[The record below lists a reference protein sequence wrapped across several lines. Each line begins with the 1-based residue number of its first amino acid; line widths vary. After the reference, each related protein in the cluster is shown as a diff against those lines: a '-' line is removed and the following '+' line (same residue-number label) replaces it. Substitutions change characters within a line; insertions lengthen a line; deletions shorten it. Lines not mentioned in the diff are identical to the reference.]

1 MLIAQWLAHGAFDAA
16 SRGLESQLFVKV
28 CSKRTGCSITGCTI
42 HDYFLYY
49 LQYNLYKPLQI
60 TYTDE
65 HFSHSEKIKN

>member
-1 MLIAQWLAHGAFDAA
+1 MHPTVQ
-16 SRGLESQLFVKV
+16 
-28 CSKRTGCSITGCTI
+28 CTI

-65 HFSHSEKIKN
+65 HFSHSEKIKIKRTFIFKRVWCVVGFSMANPDYDGGA